1 LLVIFLFSTAE
12 LHFSHDAAAAN
23 ADDDDDD
30 NDDDDDVINSLF
42 AGYIKTSVSC

>member
-12 LHFSHDAAAAN
+12 LHFSHDAAAAT
-23 ADDDDDD
+23 ADDD
-30 NDDDDDVINSLF
+30 DDDDDVINSLF